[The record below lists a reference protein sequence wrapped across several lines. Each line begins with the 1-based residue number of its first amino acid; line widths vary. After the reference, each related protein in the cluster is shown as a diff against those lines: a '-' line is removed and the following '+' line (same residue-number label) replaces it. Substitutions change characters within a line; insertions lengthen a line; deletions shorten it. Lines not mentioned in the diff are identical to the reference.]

1 MTIIDTHCHAGR
13 NWFEPIETLEAV
25 MNANGVDGAVLIQ
38 LGGTYDND
46 YLFQAAAARSG
57 RFKVVVLVDP
67 DDADPLGAMTRLSE
81 QGAAG
86 VRLVDLTSMADGD
99 VPGCVLIDWQCG
111 EGSGA
116 WDVMFRIEHAVWAQ
130 MRLHGAAA
138 GYFESASH
146 RHPTPCSPK
155 LCSTAP

>member
-1 MTIIDTHCHAGR
+1 MAGSS
-13 NWFEPIETLEAV
+13 NPAFSKNV
-25 MNANGVDGAVLIQ
+25 SS
-38 LGGTYDND
+38 GGQPTPM
-46 YLFQAAAARSG
+46 LAT
-57 RFKVVVLVDP
+57 P
-67 DDADPLGAMTRLSE
+67 

-86 VRLVDLTSMADGD
+86 VRLVDLTIMADGD

-138 GYFESASH
+138 GYFESA
-146 RHPTPCSPK
+146 PTPTPNA
-155 LCSTAP
+155 LQPEAVLDRP

>member
-1 MTIIDTHCHAGR
+1 MLTVLCELWGLDLIAATINLKPSSSLFGEGYSVIMAGSS
-13 NWFEPIETLEAV
+13 NPAFSKNV
-25 MNANGVDGAVLIQ
+25 SS
-38 LGGTYDND
+38 GGQPTPM
-46 YLFQAAAARSG
+46 LAT
-57 RFKVVVLVDP
+57 P
-67 DDADPLGAMTRLSE
+67 

-86 VRLVDLTSMADGD
+86 VRLVDLTIMADGD

-146 RHPTPCSPK
+146 RHPTPCLQPRARH
-155 LCSTAP
+155 CA